1 MSNGDDEPDIDADEE
16 GSGGAADQPS
26 AEKAG
31 AAESEMGA
39 GEDNPTAQE
48 IAADEDTGPDDDGPA
63 GEADEEARLE
73 ADQMEAERAEEESTS
88 GDDAEV
94 DAPDEA
100 AAERDET
107 EDDASADEGDDDGQE
122 ADAESDGAGTSDEAE
137 RAASDEDDQG
147 EDEAADDMEAGNGAP
162 DEGETDET
170 PTEESGDESA
180 DETEAEDKGAS
191 EDPDEADPAEE
202 DSPADEG
209 SETDESDAAGDD
221 RNAETE
227 DTDDE
232 SDSDETGEDRDPD
245 AGEEGGDDSETDE
258 DGGDAEGDSDEEAD
272 EDDETDAIE
281 TKHTPE
287 SLDDRLD
294 DIEARIEEAE
304 TEADLDDV
312 EDDLDDVEVDAEAA
326 DLPEPD
332 EEEADDGDEDE
343 EDARTQDEIES
354 RITDLRE
361 AIEAQRGPYAEDVVE
376 TVDGAKTTLTETRW
390 TDQGERETADAVER
404 FLDDAGDVLDEEFA
418 VERSDDTSADNEE
431 VATDGGEDQA
441 DDDEADDDT
450 GDDDHGP
457 LVAALNDVI
466 ETIKARDLDP
476 DEDEE
481 TIAGLVEAAE
491 ELTDDLDD
499 AQEWDDLTV
508 REKLAAEG
516 FYDVLEAENR
526 KDFPPE
532 WNAIKIYEKRNE
544 PEPILRGLEMFGSDF
559 MEEHCMESLKRLGS
573 PAAYDAMEQRAQKR
587 DKLPIAALGK
597 IGDDRALE
605 TLHEYIEGESDPG
618 LQKVTLKALGEIGS
632 QESTQAV
639 ADRLVADNETV
650 RSNAA
655 RALGLIGDARAINP
669 LADVIDEDDSNSV
682 RASAAWALNQ
692 IGTESALDAAREHAD
707 DRSYLVQ
714 SEAEKAEDAMTEDEA
729 TETPA

>member
-88 GDDAEV
+88 GDDAE
-94 DAPDEA
+94 
-100 AAERDET
+100 
-107 EDDASADEGDDDGQE
+107 DDASADEGDDDGQE

-147 EDEAADDMEAGNGAP
+147 EDEAADDMEAGKGAP

-221 RNAETE
+221 GNAETE

-343 EDARTQDEIES
+343 EDARTRDEIES

-655 RALGLIGDARAINP
+655 RALGLIGDARAIDP

-682 RASAAWALNQ
+682 RASAAWALNR
-692 IGTESALDAAREHAD
+692 IGTETALDAARGHAD

>member
-1 MSNGDDEPDIDADEE
+1 M
-16 GSGGAADQPS
+16 
-26 AEKAG
+26 
-31 AAESEMGA
+31 
-39 GEDNPTAQE
+39 
-48 IAADEDTGPDDDGPA
+48 
-63 GEADEEARLE
+63 
-73 ADQMEAERAEEESTS
+73 
-88 GDDAEV
+88 
-94 DAPDEA
+94 
-100 AAERDET
+100 
-107 EDDASADEGDDDGQE
+107 
-122 ADAESDGAGTSDEAE
+122 
-137 RAASDEDDQG
+137 
-147 EDEAADDMEAGNGAP
+147 
-162 DEGETDET
+162 
-170 PTEESGDESA
+170 
-180 DETEAEDKGAS
+180 
-191 EDPDEADPAEE
+191 
-202 DSPADEG
+202 
-209 SETDESDAAGDD
+209 
-221 RNAETE
+221 
-227 DTDDE
+227 
-232 SDSDETGEDRDPD
+232 
-245 AGEEGGDDSETDE
+245 
-258 DGGDAEGDSDEEAD
+258 
-272 EDDETDAIE
+272 E

-294 DIEARIEEAE
+294 DIETRIEDAE
-304 TEADLDDV
+304 TEADLDAV
-312 EDDLDDVEVDAEAA
+312 EDDLDDIEADVEAA

-332 EEEADDGDEDE
+332 EDEDADDGDEDE
-343 EDARTQDEIES
+343 EDERTRDEIES
-354 RITDLRE
+354 RVTELRE

-376 TVDGAKTTLTETRW
+376 TVESAKTTITETRW
-390 TDQGERETADAVER
+390 TDQGEHETADAVER
-404 FLDDAGDVLDEEFA
+404 FLDEAGDVLDEEFA
-418 VERSDDTSADNEE
+418 VERSDDASADDEE
-431 VATDGGEDQA
+431 VATDGGEDRDDAADENA
-441 DDDEADDDT
+441 DDA
-450 GDDDHGP
+450 DDDHGP
-457 LVAALNDVI
+457 LVAALDDVI
-466 ETIKARDLDP
+466 ETIEARDLDP

-491 ELTDDLDD
+491 GLTGDLDD

-532 WNAIKIYEKRNE
+532 WNAIKIYEKQNE

-559 MEEHCMESLKRLGS
+559 MEEHCMESLKRLGA

-597 IGDDRALE
+597 IGDDRALD

-632 QESTQAV
+632 EDSTQPV

-655 RALGLIGDARAINP
+655 RALGLIGDARAIDP

-714 SEAEKAEDAMTEDEA
+714 TEAEKAEHAMTDDEA